1 MLLVQVCP
9 GRRGRGLQP
18 DGQQPGLVPAHP
30 HRASQGT
37 PTAFPFLYLNLS
49 KNNQA
54 LFFLLVLHLVSFYIR
69 PLWRCDQEEPFLAV
83 DAGGQSEATPFF
95 TSTASTILIRGG
107 KVVNA
112 EEETEADVL
121 VVEGIITKVEPD
133 ISAPDGA
140 MIIDARSEFANVHL
154 VVFTV

>member
-1 MLLVQVCP
+1 M
-9 GRRGRGLQP
+9 
-18 DGQQPGLVPAHP
+18 
-30 HRASQGT
+30 
-37 PTAFPFLYLNLS
+37 
-49 KNNQA
+49 
-54 LFFLLVLHLVSFYIR
+54 
-69 PLWRCDQEEPFLAV
+69 

-133 ISAPDGA
+133 IPVPDGA
-140 MIIDARSEFANVHL
+140 MIIDARSEFAYVHL
-154 VVFTV
+154 AVFTVLHCTVMPLNNKHKSRTMLNKV

>member
-1 MLLVQVCP
+1 
-9 GRRGRGLQP
+9 
-18 DGQQPGLVPAHP
+18 
-30 HRASQGT
+30 
-37 PTAFPFLYLNLS
+37 
-49 KNNQA
+49 
-54 LFFLLVLHLVSFYIR
+54 
-69 PLWRCDQEEPFLAV
+69 V

-133 ISAPDGA
+133 IPAPDGA
-140 MIIDARSEFANVHL
+140 MIIDARSEFAYVHL
-154 VVFTV
+154 VVFTVQCIVQ